1 MNQFQSK
8 LLVSLVLLMG
18 NEEMVTQLVLIVYSL
33 FNIQDGDT
41 FFHLFKVIFHQCI
54 STVSCEFQEEDVRL
68 IGTLIPRYSRFLPR
82 PPRSKNQEYYFS
94 YQCFRLVCE
103 RLFGRAACFSVYS
116 TEIPAREYKDP
127 HLELVVTKVNN
138 NNLYMYLQ
146 TGVRYSIVS
155 LMGVL

>member
-1 MNQFQSK
+1 MNVK
-8 LLVSLVLLMG
+8 
-18 NEEMVTQLVLIVYSL
+18 Y
-33 FNIQDGDT
+33 
-41 FFHLFKVIFHQCI
+41 
-54 STVSCEFQEEDVRL
+54 EFQEEDVRL

-103 RLFGRAACFSVYS
+103 RLFGRAACYSVYS

-146 TGVRYSIVS
+146 TGVRYSSFFNRGSLIGGGRQFYVKSTVS
-155 LMGVL
+155 RIHKLMKNGFPSTILDMFLLQLAFEYDD

>member
-1 MNQFQSK
+1 MNVK
-8 LLVSLVLLMG
+8 
-18 NEEMVTQLVLIVYSL
+18 Y
-33 FNIQDGDT
+33 
-41 FFHLFKVIFHQCI
+41 
-54 STVSCEFQEEDVRL
+54 EFQEEDVRL

-103 RLFGRAACFSVYS
+103 RLFGRAACYSVYS

-146 TGVRYSIVS
+146 TGVRYSSFFNRGSLIGGGGHQFYVKSTVS
-155 LMGVL
+155 RIHKLMKNGFPSTILDMFLLQLAFEYDD